1 MDIYLPYSIKQ
12 TKHHIMK
19 SIKVEVF
26 NGSTKWVNTI
36 ELHSA
41 TGINKVLGSSIN
53 RLFEFNSRL
62 REFNSNHFKANDS
75 LSIVISS
82 EGSILFDSYVLNE
95 ELNFKLRFGNTAKSK
110 RKFAKQLHSMLSWS
124 CDPIKVMSLD
134 ELITS
139 LVD

>member
-1 MDIYLPYSIKQ
+1 
-12 TKHHIMK
+12 MK
-19 SIKVEVF
+19 AIKVEVF
-26 NGSTKWVNTI
+26 NGSTKWTNTL

-75 LSIVISS
+75 LSIVITS
-82 EGSILFDSYVLNE
+82 EGSIVFDSYALNE
-95 ELNFKLRFGNTAKSK
+95 ELNFKLRFGNTPKSK
-110 RKFAKQLHSMLSWS
+110 RKFAKQLHSMLTWS
-124 CDPIKVMSLD
+124 CDPIKVMTLD
-134 ELITS
+134 ELVTS